1 MTGRFI
7 GAGVLA
13 CLAIAASAES
23 GQSRYETVDRGDVSG
38 APGLRIITIRDNA
51 LKSCFAV
58 FMAETTDSAAAS
70 SAYVDV
76 TELHNAVT
84 ARDQRLAELLA
95 AYEQDR
101 GAIPGTLAPNP
112 FRYEW
117 QANTAQVNF
126 ALASLN
132 NMFMRLE
139 QDLLRAPRM
148 AMTVVPQAC
157 LPPERAQRQSR

>member
-1 MTGRFI
+1 MTRRLV

-13 CLAIAASAES
+13 ALAIAGGAAS
-23 GQSRYETVDRGDVSG
+23 GQSRYEAVDRGDVSG

-51 LKSCFAV
+51 LKSCYAV
-58 FMAETTDSAAAS
+58 FIADTTDSASASAAHI
-70 SAYVDV
+70 DV
-76 TELHNAVT
+76 TELRNAVT

-101 GAIPGTLAPNP
+101 GAIPGTMAPNP

-139 QDLLRAPRM
+139 QDLLRAPRTT
-148 AMTVVPQAC
+148 MTVVPQAC
-157 LPPERAQRQSR
+157 IPPERAPR